1 MNSLAAGIQIHQE
14 LNPKLWD
21 DFKLRPEVRDGL
33 LEIAREFY
41 KFVKVPIEVND
52 VIVTGSQ
59 CSYTYTEHSDLDL
72 HIIVN
77 YANVACDQPVDELFN
92 TKRDLWKLKH
102 DITIHGVPVECYVED
117 TDKPVRGS
125 TYSLLK
131 NTWIDRPQAVSGT
144 PAGGVER
151 VAHAWIVVITAAMQ
165 SRDLEQLESVRAAI
179 KQYRQAG
186 LDQDGELSRANLVFK
201 SLRNTGIL
209 SKLIKAITV
218 LKDRDLS
225 VPN

>member
-102 DITIHGVPVECYVED
+102 DINIYGVPVECYVED
-117 TDKPVRGS
+117 TDKPVKGS

-131 NTWIDRPQAVSGT
+131 NSWIDRPRAVSGT
-144 PAGGVER
+144 PADGVER
-151 VAHAWIVVITAAMQ
+151 IAHAWIVVITAAMQ
-165 SRDLEQLESVRAAI
+165 DRELEQLESVRAAI

-186 LDQDGELSRANLVFK
+186 LDKDGEMSRANLVFK
-201 SLRNTGIL
+201 ALRNTGIL
-209 SKLIKAITV
+209 GKLIKAITV